1 MQINIIYK
9 KISLVLIFKKNDQF
23 QMTSRNMHLR
33 HCLLFAFQLKK
44 TAYEATEMI
53 ISALGEGAVT
63 YKTSKK
69 WFSKFREGNFDLS
82 DSERPGQS
90 KRFLDEDL
98 EILLDENSCQTQQDL
113 AKQLGVSQQAI
124 SLRLGH
130 LGIIQKAC
138 RWVPHIL
145 TPENKKRRYD
155 TAVSL
160 LTRFKKKSF
169 LHKIITGDE
178 KWVYYEN
185 PKRKK
190 SWVRPGE
197 PSNIIAK
204 RNIHAAKTLLCIW
217 WDCEGVVYHEFLKPG
232 ETVTGE
238 RYKSQLIRLNEALAQ
253 KRPFT
258 GAGTRP
264 VILLHDNARP
274 HTSKTTVD
282 YLSNLG
288 WEVLPHAAY
297 SPDMAPSDYYLFR
310 SLQHHLADE
319 QFKTLD
325 DVQKSLTNFIHSKS
339 PSFFRTGIHELPEKW
354 LKCINNDGDYFPD

>member
-1 MQINIIYK
+1 MM
-9 KISLVLIFKKNDQF
+9 QF
-23 QMTSRNMHLR
+23 QMTSENMHLR

-44 TAYEATEMI
+44 TAYEATCMVN
-53 ISALGEGAVT
+53 SGLGEGAVT
-63 YKTSKK
+63 YKTAKK
-69 WFSKFREGNFDLS
+69 WFSRFRGGNFDLS
-82 DSERPGQS
+82 DSERPGGS

-98 EILLDENSCQTQQDL
+98 ENLLNENSLQTQQDL
-113 AKQLGVSQQAI
+113 AKQLGVTQQAI
-124 SLRLGH
+124 SLRLKQ
-130 LGIIQKAC
+130 LGMIQKAC

-145 TPENKKRRYD
+145 TLENKKRRYD

-160 LTRFKKKSF
+160 LTRFKKKNF

-178 KWVYYEN
+178 KWIYYEN

-190 SWVRPGE
+190 CWVRPGH
-197 PSNIIAK
+197 PSATIAK
-204 RNIHAAKTLLCIW
+204 RDIHAAKTLLCIW
-217 WDCEGVVYHEFLKPG
+217 WDCVGIIYYEFMKPG
-232 ETVTGE
+232 ETITSE
-238 RYKSQLIRLNEALAQ
+238 RYKSQLDRLNEALA
-253 KRPFT
+253 KNRPFT

-274 HTSKTTVD
+274 HTSKITVD
-282 YLSNLG
+282 YLSTLG

-325 DVQKSLTNFIHSKS
+325 DVQKSLKKFIDSKS
-339 PSFFRTGIHELPEKW
+339 PSFFLTGIQQLPEKW